1 MGLPVFDSIE
11 DAVHG
16 LFGDDVHINGSS
28 YVGGGDI
35 NDASCLILSNG
46 EKVFVK
52 TNSLANAGFFDAEE
66 TGLNA
71 ITSTGAINTPVLLC
85 KGCDSAKNR
94 SFLMMKMVEPAK
106 RVRDYYEVFGKQLAQ
121 MHLADT
127 GKFVSG
133 GSFGFTGDNYIGA
146 TKQIN
151 TPCDSWITFF
161 AKYRLEPQFKMAE
174 RYFSDDFIRSAT
186 RFIDR
191 LDSLLVEPKAP
202 SLLHGDLWS
211 GNSMT
216 GSDGRAILID
226 PACYV
231 GHAEAD
237 IAMTE
242 LFGRLP
248 DDFYRS
254 YNETNPLQSGYEDRR
269 DIYNL
274 YHVLNHLNLFGTGY
288 LASVMRT
295 VKRYT

>member
-1 MGLPVFDSIE
+1 MGLQVFDSLE
-11 DAVHG
+11 DAVRG
-16 LFGDDVHINGSS
+16 LFGESTGISGSS

-46 EKVFVK
+46 NKVFVK
-52 TNSLANAGFFDAEE
+52 TNSLQNAGFFDAEE
-66 TGLNA
+66 TGLEA
-71 ITSTGAINTPVLLC
+71 IASTGTVNTPKLLC
-85 KGCDSAKNR
+85 KGVDNVKAR
-94 SFLMMKMVEPAK
+94 SFLMMEMVEPSK
-106 RVRDYYEVFGKQLAQ
+106 RVRDYYEVFGRQLAE

-151 TPCDSWITFF
+151 TPCDSWIEFF
-161 AKYRLEPQFKMAE
+161 TKYRLEPQFKMAE
-174 RYFSDDFIRSAT
+174 RYFSDDFLRSVT
-186 RFIDR
+186 RLLDR

-216 GSDGRAILID
+216 GSDGRAMLID

-231 GHAEAD
+231 GHPEAD

-248 DDFYRS
+248 DDFYRA
-254 YNETNPLQSGYEDRR
+254 YNEVNTLQSGYTDRR
-269 DIYNL
+269 EIYNL
-274 YHVLNHLNLFGTGY
+274 YHLLNHLNLFGSGY
-288 LASVMRT
+288 LSSVMQIVR
-295 VKRYT
+295 RYT